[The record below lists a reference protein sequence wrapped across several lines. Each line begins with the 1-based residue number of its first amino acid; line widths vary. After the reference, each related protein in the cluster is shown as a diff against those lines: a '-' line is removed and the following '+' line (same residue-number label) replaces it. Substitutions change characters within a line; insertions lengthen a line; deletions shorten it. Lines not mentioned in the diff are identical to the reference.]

1 MIKADTPR
9 RYRWVGRDNSALR
22 AELDDDLAGL
32 QRQFDDISRRVEIAR
47 GTTRTGQARIGE
59 LEQIQKD
66 LSWTD
71 LDLEPTTRRLG
82 VGAIEA
88 YRPLGVEE
96 DLDRYDQPDST
107 LTLAEASALAALELA
122 GGKYLRIEKSGFSS
136 VTPSTPLRR
145 PGISWRLISPRSGTA
160 SRRTGAARG

>member
-71 LDLEPTTRRLG
+71 LDLEPTTRRL
-82 VGAIEA
+82 ATLA
-88 YRPLGVEE
+88 
-96 DLDRYDQPDST
+96 DALDRVAPP
-107 LTLAEASALAALELA
+107 
-122 GGKYLRIEKSGFSS
+122 SS
-136 VTPSTPLRR
+136 
-145 PGISWRLISPRSGTA
+145 RSGATPTSWLG
-160 SRRTGAARG
+160 SR